1 MATEAGMTG
10 PKPDCEASTPLGGE
24 DSSQGAL
31 AFHPS
36 HITLS
41 TFNRLLA
48 CYPRTVEQVHRNK
61 LIQKLQ
67 SKPKSK
73 PKRKSAET
81 STDAQDTTPTQTD
94 LTPAEEKHIQ
104 DDLDTFLK
112 LDRWRYETLPK
123 NLVERKGD
131 EAHLTKDELV
141 DIMAWKTSHGRSR
154 PMLIGMIKANQP
166 STITKAT
173 SEAFTSIPVSDPI
186 KKPEESFP
194 KLSLDTLTTSLRGVG
209 PATASLILSIATVV
223 GDPMRQVPFYSDDT
237 YLWLVFVVYPIPEEG
252 QVKVRGVK
260 ANGELDVKYN
270 LKEFR
275 GLWEE
280 VQRLRVRLSEG
291 DLGSVSTVGVE
302 KVAYVL
308 RHIAVSGY
316 YSDQHHKVSEATVVE
331 STEVPGGQT
340 KKRKVKEEKT
350 RSAKK

>member
-1 MATEAGMTG
+1 
-10 PKPDCEASTPLGGE
+10 
-24 DSSQGAL
+24 
-31 AFHPS
+31 
-36 HITLS
+36 
-41 TFNRLLA
+41 
-48 CYPRTVEQVHRNK
+48 
-61 LIQKLQ
+61 
-67 SKPKSK
+67 
-73 PKRKSAET
+73 
-81 STDAQDTTPTQTD
+81 
-94 LTPAEEKHIQ
+94 
-104 DDLDTFLK
+104 
-112 LDRWRYETLPK
+112 
-123 NLVERKGD
+123 
-131 EAHLTKDELV
+131 
-141 DIMAWKTSHGRSR
+141 
-154 PMLIGMIKANQP
+154 MLIGMIKANQP

-237 YLWLVFVVYPIPEEG
+237 YLWLIFGVYPIPGEG
-252 QVKVRGVK
+252 QVKVKGVK

-275 GLWEE
+275 VLWEE
-280 VQRLRVRLSEG
+280 VQRLRRRLTEG
-291 DLGSVSTVGVE
+291 NLGSVSTVDVE

-316 YSDQHHKVSEATVVE
+316 YSDQHHDVGEATVVE
-331 STEVPGGQT
+331 STEVAGGQA